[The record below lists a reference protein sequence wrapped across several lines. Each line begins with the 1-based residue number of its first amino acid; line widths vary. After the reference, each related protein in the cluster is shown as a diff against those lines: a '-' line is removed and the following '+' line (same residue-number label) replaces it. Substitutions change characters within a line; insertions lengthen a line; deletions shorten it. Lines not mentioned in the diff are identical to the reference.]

1 MVSRAQGCLDRVL
14 EGSRQGN
21 LKSLQ
26 RIQAQSLFSRR
37 VLGLPYAMT
46 LDQGGNKMRENGF
59 KLHYGKFRLDTRYNY
74 GNLGFWFLWS
84 LVILI
89 VAAVLFTYIS
99 LLLKALKYRFA
110 PVFPPSSSRAIG
122 QEFTLTPGIGVYI
135 SPLPALTSV
144 WKCQVLKIGTFLV
157 LVFSISS
164 LFALSILWRDHR
176 KTVRL
181 SFQVTAPYLHIGAIA
196 IMVLLAWPVALH
208 AVRAD
213 KKVTQVIIV
222 GPYLAILLFLFLIP
236 LGMYSPCIREMG
248 TLGPKPALI
257 GHRGAPMLAPEN
269 TEMSFLKTIEH
280 GGDGL
285 ETDVTIR
292 RKFCMSITVHSDS
305 VLRKPQKRFD
315 VNKKKFQPYDGV
327 PFLMHDDT
335 LRRTTNIQE
344 VYPNDTGKAASFFSW
359 DALQKLNAGTWFL
372 KNKPFVGM
380 GSLSKA
386 DQNQAMN
393 QSIYTLSS
401 FLRLADSHNKLVIFD
416 LYRPPEKHPYRN
428 LWIRKILD
436 VILKESKIKRHLVLW
451 LHNGVRPFVQ
461 SVAPGFQHTMGR
473 KAPIEDLLKHN
484 IVKLNL
490 VYTDMSSEDIRK
502 YAEANITTNFYV
514 VNEPWLYS
522 LAWCSGAHSVTTN
535 AVHLLKDLSQPL
547 FLMTPQQ
554 YNIMWIL
561 TDLTSAFLISL
572 IFALHWWR
580 EKNFSCC
587 TQDSNPVVE
596 SGTYNKFKT
605 GIAQCKEKSCPQ
617 EEPERPDL
625 TLLPGDVTTTAQ
637 CRTASHKPLDVF

>member
-1 MVSRAQGCLDRVL
+1 MEARPTT
-14 EGSRQGN
+14 
-21 LKSLQ
+21 LKRLKLGKLKVVRRSLLQ
-26 RIQAQSLFSRR
+26 RYEQQPFISCLAGFYSCRWKRYQRER
-37 VLGLPYAMT
+37 TEPGKCCC
-46 LDQGGNKMRENGF
+46 NMRECMFFPLLVAAFCFSLVFLYTWGE
-59 KLHYGKFRLDTRYNY
+59 GKNDYNSFDWYNY

-89 VAAVLFTYIS
+89 VAAVLFAYIS
-99 LLLKALKYRFA
+99 LLLVLAMCLLA
-110 PVFPPSSSRAIG
+110 EG
-122 QEFTLTPGIGVYI
+122 QQLYLHW
-135 SPLPALTSV
+135 SH
-144 WKCQVLKIGTFLV
+144 KIGTFLV
-157 LVFSISS
+157 LGFSIAS

-208 AVRAD
+208 AIRAD

-285 ETDVTIR
+285 ETDVAI
-292 RKFCMSITVHSDS
+292 S
-305 VLRKPQKRFD
+305 
-315 VNKKKFQPYDGV
+315 YDGV

-335 LRRTTNIQE
+335 LRRTTNIEE

-386 DQNQAMN
+386 DQNQRNILTGTCGSAKSWMSSSKSRRLN
-393 QSIYTLSS
+393 AIWSGKKAVYIPADALAPKQHPSI
-401 FLRLADSHNKLVIFD
+401 K
-416 LYRPPEKHPYRN
+416 
-428 LWIRKILD
+428 
-436 VILKESKIKRHLVLW
+436 VLW
-451 LHNGVRPFVQ
+451 LHNSVRSFVQ

-490 VYTDMSSEDIRK
+490 VYTEMSSEDIRK

-535 AVHLLKDLSQPL
+535 AVHLLKNLSQPL

-572 IFALHWWR
+572 IFALHWCR
-580 EKNFSCC
+580 EKNLSSCA
-587 TQDSNPVVE
+587 QDNNPMIE
-596 SGTYNKFKT
+596 SGGSYNKFKT
-605 GIAQCKEKSCPQ
+605 ELSNMPAV
-617 EEPERPDL
+617 L
-625 TLLPGDVTTTAQ
+625 A
-637 CRTASHKPLDVF
+637 

>member
-1 MVSRAQGCLDRVL
+1 MEARPTT
-14 EGSRQGN
+14 
-21 LKSLQ
+21 LKRLKLGKLKVVRRSLLQ
-26 RIQAQSLFSRR
+26 RYEQQPFISCLAGFYSCRWKRYQRER
-37 VLGLPYAMT
+37 TEPGKCCC
-46 LDQGGNKMRENGF
+46 NMRECMFFPLLVAAFCFSLVFLYTWGE
-59 KLHYGKFRLDTRYNY
+59 GKNDYNSFDWYNY

-89 VAAVLFTYIS
+89 VAAVLFAYIS
-99 LLLKALKYRFA
+99 LLL
-110 PVFPPSSSRAIG
+110 
-122 QEFTLTPGIGVYI
+122 
-135 SPLPALTSV
+135 
-144 WKCQVLKIGTFLV
+144 IGTFLV
-157 LVFSISS
+157 LGFSIAS

-208 AVRAD
+208 AIRAD

-285 ETDVTIR
+285 ETDVAI
-292 RKFCMSITVHSDS
+292 S
-305 VLRKPQKRFD
+305 
-315 VNKKKFQPYDGV
+315 YDGV

-335 LRRTTNIQE
+335 LRRTTNIEE

-428 LWIRKILD
+428 LWLRKVLD

-451 LHNGVRPFVQ
+451 LHNSVRSFVQ

-490 VYTDMSSEDIRK
+490 VYTEMSSEDIRK

-535 AVHLLKDLSQPL
+535 AVHLLKNLSQPL

-572 IFALHWWR
+572 IFALHWCR
-580 EKNFSCC
+580 EKNLSSCA
-587 TQDSNPVVE
+587 QDNNPMIE
-596 SGTYNKFKT
+596 SGGSYNKFKT
-605 GIAQCKEKSCPQ
+605 ELSNMPAV
-617 EEPERPDL
+617 L
-625 TLLPGDVTTTAQ
+625 A
-637 CRTASHKPLDVF
+637 

>member
-1 MVSRAQGCLDRVL
+1 MEASPT
-14 EGSRQGN
+14 S
-21 LKSLQ
+21 LKRLKFGKLKVVRRRLLQ
-26 RIQAQSLFSRR
+26 RYEHQPFISCLAGFYSCRWKRYQRERTEPGKCCCS
-37 VLGLPYAMT
+37 
-46 LDQGGNKMRENGF
+46 MRECMFFPLLVAAFCFSLVFLYTWGEGKNDYNGF
-59 KLHYGKFRLDTRYNY
+59 DWYNY

-89 VAAVLFTYIS
+89 VAAVFFTYIS
-99 LLLKALKYRFA
+99 LLLVLAMCLLA
-110 PVFPPSSSRAIG
+110 EG
-122 QEFTLTPGIGVYI
+122 QQLYLHW
-135 SPLPALTSV
+135 SH
-144 WKCQVLKIGTFLV
+144 KIGTFLV
-157 LVFSISS
+157 LGFSISS

-208 AVRAD
+208 AIRAD

-285 ETDVTIR
+285 ETDVTI
-292 RKFCMSITVHSDS
+292 S
-305 VLRKPQKRFD
+305 
-315 VNKKKFQPYDGV
+315 YDGV

-451 LHNGVRPFVQ
+451 LHNGVRSFVQ
-461 SVAPGFQHTMGR
+461 SVAPGFQHTMGK

-502 YAEANITTNFYV
+502 YAEANITTNLYV

-561 TDLTSAFLISL
+561 TDVTSAFLISL

-587 TQDSNPVVE
+587 AQDSNPVVE

-605 GIAQCKEKSCPQ
+605 ELSDMPAV
-617 EEPERPDL
+617 L
-625 TLLPGDVTTTAQ
+625 A
-637 CRTASHKPLDVF
+637 

>member
-1 MVSRAQGCLDRVL
+1 MEASPT
-14 EGSRQGN
+14 S
-21 LKSLQ
+21 LKRLKFGKLKVVRRSLLQ
-26 RIQAQSLFSRR
+26 RYEHQPFISCLAGFYSCRWKRYQRKRTEPGKCCCSMVKELKISTDLDFCTGAGHSNNSRS
-37 VLGLPYAMT
+37 A
-46 LDQGGNKMRENGF
+46 
-59 KLHYGKFRLDTRYNY
+59 
-74 GNLGFWFLWS
+74 
-84 LVILI
+84 
-89 VAAVLFTYIS
+89 S
-99 LLLKALKYRFA
+99 LLAHVTTSHQDAYN
-110 PVFPPSSSRAIG
+110 VF
-122 QEFTLTPGIGVYI
+122 LI
-135 SPLPALTSV
+135 S
-144 WKCQVLKIGTFLV
+144 QVLAMCLLAEGQQL
-157 LVFSISS
+157 
-164 LFALSILWRDHR
+164 
-176 KTVRL
+176 
-181 SFQVTAPYLHIGAIA
+181 YLHWSHKVGR
-196 IMVLLAWPVALH
+196 
-208 AVRAD
+208 VRAFWQSCALLCGLTLAFLLQILS
-213 KKVTQVIIV
+213 VTQVIIV

-285 ETDVTIR
+285 ETDVTI
-292 RKFCMSITVHSDS
+292 S
-305 VLRKPQKRFD
+305 
-315 VNKKKFQPYDGV
+315 YDGV

-428 LWIRKILD
+428 LWIQFTGSSWCLQ
-436 VILKESKIKRHLVLW
+436 VLW
-451 LHNGVRPFVQ
+451 LHNGVRSFVQ
-461 SVAPGFQHTMGR
+461 SVAPGFQHTMGK

-547 FLMTPQQ
+547 FLMVSGSLLLKHLIDVRSLSFPRASHSPCQT
-554 YNIMWIL
+554 WSCS
-561 TDLTSAFLISL
+561 TSPRETTTETSLPSGRNFHTISL
-572 IFALHWWR
+572 FVILPWTICRAKKYLRHWSYQSLC
-580 EKNFSCC
+580 K
-587 TQDSNPVVE
+587 D
-596 SGTYNKFKT
+596 FK
-605 GIAQCKEKSCPQ
+605 
-617 EEPERPDL
+617 
-625 TLLPGDVTTTAQ
+625 
-637 CRTASHKPLDVF
+637 